1 MDNYVFGVDL
11 GGTTVKIGLFETDG
25 TLCET
30 REIPTRKEHDGAAIL
45 GDISGSIREMIAG
58 NDLTEEQI
66 IGIGMGVP
74 GPVDREGTVNK
85 CVNLGWGVFNVEQE
99 MQELLGFK
107 TKASNDA
114 NAAALGEMW
123 MGGGKGYRDIVMI
136 TLGTGIGGGVI
147 VDGKIAPG
155 FNGAAGEIGHFTV
168 NEDEP
173 EACACGKHGCLE
185 QYTSARGVARMAKKF
200 LEEHDDE
207 TILREYTMDEIS
219 AKEVFDAAKAQ
230 DPVALR
236 LVEEFGKMMGKALAQ
251 TACVINPQIF
261 VIGGGVSKAGDIVLD
276 VIRKYYVQYA
286 FHASRDTLFKLASLG
301 NKAGIYGGARMILDE
316 TGNV

>member
-1 MDNYVFGVDL
+1 MDNYVFGVDI
-11 GGTTVKIGLFETDG
+11 GGTTVKIGLFGTDG
-25 TLCET
+25 TLCEI
-30 REIPTRKEHDGAAIL
+30 REIPTRTEHNGAEIL
-45 GDISGSIREMIAG
+45 GDISGSIRDMISG
-58 NDLTEEQI
+58 QDLAQEQI
-66 IGIGMGVP
+66 LGIGMGVP

-147 VDGKIAPG
+147 IDGKIVPG

-185 QYTSARGVARMAKKF
+185 QYASANGVVRMAKKF
-200 LEEHDDE
+200 LKEHDDE
-207 TILREYTMDEIS
+207 TILRGNMIDEITS
-219 AKEVFDAAKAQ
+219 KEVFDAAKEG
-230 DPVALR
+230 DPVALQ
-236 LVEEFGKMMGKALAQ
+236 LVENFGKMLGKALAH
-251 TACVINPQIF
+251 TACVINPQVF

-276 VIRKYYVQYA
+276 VIRKYFVQYA
-286 FHASRDTLFKLASLG
+286 FHASRGTLFKLAVLG
-301 NKAGIYGGARMILDE
+301 NKAGMFGGARMILDE
-316 TGNV
+316 TENV